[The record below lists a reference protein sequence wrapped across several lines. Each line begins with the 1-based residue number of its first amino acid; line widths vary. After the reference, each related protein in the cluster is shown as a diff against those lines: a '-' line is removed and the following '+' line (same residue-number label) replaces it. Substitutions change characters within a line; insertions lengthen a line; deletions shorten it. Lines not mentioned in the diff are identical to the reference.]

1 MFDWGVDFM
10 RESLDIQ
17 FVLVVVV
24 VVVVVVVLLLLL
36 AAAAGDA
43 ATDAGAS
50 YGAAPE
56 IWAESSSMGIC
67 RSVGHL
73 QTIVLPCFLI
83 TSSANTDSKNV
94 KPQKQE
100 HPKRANSWRKKI
112 RIVPSG
118 PISSHP
124 KPISSHLNQS
134 HPISPHAVLIS
145 SHPTPISPHLIPFNY
160 FPSLSHTALPSLEA
174 KRLVLRVF
182 LGPSF
187 PSAGCRSPP
196 SVSTEAS
203 FSIDIVSFI
212 HRVCFVYYIA
222 WTSKVSHV
230 SSGPQSWLRN
240 ATKPPCKFSEV
251 GSPQDRM
258 SLIPRTA

>member
-1 MFDWGVDFM
+1 M

-43 ATDAGAS
+43 AADAGAS

-56 IWAESSSMGIC
+56 IWAESRSMGIC
-67 RSVGHL
+67 R
-73 QTIVLPCFLI
+73 
-83 TSSANTDSKNV
+83 TSSDHRFTVLFDYILSNQDSKNV
-94 KPQKQE
+94 KPQKQA
-100 HPKRANSWRKKI
+100 PKKSKFMEKKSASSHL
-112 RIVPSG
+112 VPS
-118 PISSHP
+118 HP
-124 KPISSHLNQS
+124 TPSPHLNQS

-160 FPSLSHTALPSLEA
+160 FPPLSHTALPSLEA

-182 LGPSF
+182 LGPCF

-230 SSGPQSWLRN
+230 SLGPQSWLRN
-240 ATKPPCKFSEV
+240 ATNSPYKFSEV
-251 GSPQDRM
+251 GSPQERI